1 MSCHSVS
8 KAKRKTGGGGGGGQ
22 GPTAGQW
29 Q

>member
-8 KAKRKTGGGGGGGQ
+8 KAKRKTGGGGEGGQ